1 MENVIIKAGS
11 LPLVQIKGKH
21 VVAAFFVGTLVGASR
36 SISFNKKWQS
46 VFKDIL
52 ICQQAN

>member
-21 VVAAFFVGTLVGASR
+21 VVAAFFVGTLVGAILLYQFQQKMA
-36 SISFNKKWQS
+36 IS
-46 VFKDIL
+46 V
-52 ICQQAN
+52 